1 VFAEK
6 NCATCHSDPASGA
19 PPLGKGKGKDAYSD
33 ITMLSV
39 LWEHGPRMLESMN
52 QRNLAWPR
60 FTAQQMADLI
70 GYLNSL

>member
-1 VFAEK
+1 
-6 NCATCHSDPASGA
+6 
-19 PPLGKGKGKDAYSD
+19 
-33 ITMLSV
+33 
-39 LWEHGPRMLESMN
+39 MN